1 MRTPYVP
8 HVTNDV
14 DDEYKFY
21 YGLAE
26 SSYKERFRNHT
37 NLFNHRRYQNET
49 ELSKNIWTLKHQ
61 NKTPMIKCKTVQVV
75 NGKVKLNSSTHF
87 GIHHYL
93 INVLSLYITVDINI
107 VAFEIYEGQ

>member
-1 MRTPYVP
+1 MPQPQNHNFGSCRPQSLQFFLPECCRMRTPYVP

-26 SSYKERFRNHT
+26 SSYKERFRNHN

-61 NKTPMIKCKTVQVV
+61 NKTPTIKCKIVQVV
-75 NGKVKLNSSTHF
+75 NGKVKLNWNSV
-87 GIHHYL
+87 
-93 INVLSLYITVDINI
+93 NCV
-107 VAFEIYEGQ
+107 

>member
-26 SSYKERFRNHT
+26 SSYKERFRNHA
-37 NLFNHRRYQNET
+37 NLFNHRQYQNKT

-61 NKTPMIKCKTVQVV
+61 NKTPTIKCKTVQVV
-75 NGKVKLNSSTHF
+75 NGKVKLNWNSV
-87 GIHHYL
+87 
-93 INVLSLYITVDINI
+93 NCV
-107 VAFEIYEGQ
+107 

>member
-1 MRTPYVP
+1 MPQPQNHNFGGCRPKILQFFPGFTQNEDPLRPPP

-21 YGLAE
+21 YGVAK

-37 NLFNHRRYQNET
+37 NLFNHGRYQNET

-61 NKTPMIKCKTVQVV
+61 NKTPTIKCKIVQVV
-75 NGKVKLNSSTHF
+75 NSKVTLN
-87 GIHHYL
+87 
-93 INVLSLYITVDINI
+93 
-107 VAFEIYEGQ
+107 

>member
-1 MRTPYVP
+1 MMPQPQNHNSGSCRPY
-8 HVTNDV
+8 VTNDV

-37 NLFNHRRYQNET
+37 NLFNHRRYQNKT

-61 NKTPMIKCKTVQVV
+61 NKIPTIKCKIVQVV
-75 NGKVKLNSSTHF
+75 NSKVKLNLNSV
-87 GIHHYL
+87 
-93 INVLSLYITVDINI
+93 NCV
-107 VAFEIYEGQ
+107 